1 MSDPGATA
9 DLLEVA
15 HATLREAVLPHVA
28 AAARYEAAMVANAV
42 AIVARELELGART
55 REAERDLLARFCG
68 MPDAPLAELRARC
81 CADLRAGR
89 LDPAR
94 EPELR
99 RLLHEVV
106 HARLAISNPAYGR
119 GGRERR

>member
-9 DLLEVA
+9 DLLKVA
-15 HATLREAVLPHVA
+15 QATLRETVLPQVGA
-28 AAARYEAAMVANAV
+28 DARYEAAMVANAL
-42 AIVARELELGART
+42 AIAARELERGPQA

-68 MPDAPLAELRARC
+68 APDAPLADLRACC

-99 RLLHEVV
+99 QLLHEVV
-106 HARLAISNPAYGR
+106 HTRLAISNPAYGR
-119 GGRERR
+119 GSRDR

>member
-1 MSDPGATA
+1 MTGPDATA
-9 DLLEVA
+9 DLLNVA

-28 AAARYEAAMVANAV
+28 AAARYEAAMVANAL
-42 AIVARELELGART
+42 AIAARELELGPQA
-55 REAERDLLARFCG
+55 REAERDLLARFQEAPG
-68 MPDAPLAELRARC
+68 APLAELRTRC
-81 CADLRAGR
+81 CADLRAGK

-119 GGRERR
+119 AARQR